1 MIIAYVH
8 FLSEALIGWQ
18 GQVYIHIN
26 TIKEGNRMAAGESHR
41 EKHGTEEQR
50 GL

>member
-8 FLSEALIGWQ
+8 FLSEALIVWQ
-18 GQVYIHIN
+18 DQVYIHIN
-26 TIKEGNRMAAGESHR
+26 TIKEGNRMAAGESYR
-41 EKHGTEEQR
+41 GKHGTEEQR